1 MPARLRSVLAAVLL
15 VLGVVLVP
23 VGATATWLRTTVT
36 DTDSW
41 VATVSPLA
49 TDPAVAALV
58 EDRATARVMTAI
70 TDQQLVQRALDALES
85 RGLPGAA
92 TRALGLL
99 AAPLAGQVEQVV
111 RRVVTAVVQ
120 SEQFATA
127 WVAANRVA
135 HTQLVNV
142 LSGSTEGA
150 LVDTGTSVSID
161 VGNLVAPIEE
171 RLVAAGVPLVDKLP
185 PVTVSVPLLDSADVA
200 GARTAW
206 NALRI
211 GGIALPVAALV
222 LLAAGVAMSRDR
234 RRAVVRVGLGVAL
247 ACVVLVMG
255 LSFARSHVT
264 SGMPSGTSA
273 AVVSVVDSVTGDLRR
288 LVRLV
293 VVVALA
299 VVLVALVVGPS
310 PGARR
315 VRALAVA
322 GWNGTRRGADRAA
335 GVPLALPVAVAIA
348 VVCVLVV
355 VLAGDLGTGWTVLL
369 VVVAT
374 LALLV
379 AALAA
384 RANSANSANSTNSA
398 NSASRADAAVGA
410 HGPEGQDEAG
420 GSDGADPSPQG
431 AAEVRGPAAGA

>member
-41 VATVSPLA
+41 VETVSPLA

-85 RGLPGAA
+85 RGLPAAA

-161 VGNLVAPIEE
+161 IGNLVAPIEE

-200 GARTAW
+200 GARTAY

-222 LLAAGVAMSRDR
+222 LLAAGVAM
-234 RRAVVRVGLGVAL
+234 
-247 ACVVLVMG
+247 
-255 LSFARSHVT
+255 ARE
-264 SGMPSGTSA
+264 SA
-273 AVVSVVDSVTGDLRR
+273 G
-288 LVRLV
+288 
-293 VVVALA
+293 
-299 VVLVALVVGPS
+299 
-310 PGARR
+310 
-315 VRALAVA
+315 
-322 GWNGTRRGADRAA
+322 
-335 GVPLALPVAVAIA
+335 
-348 VVCVLVV
+348 
-355 VLAGDLGTGWTVLL
+355 
-369 VVVAT
+369 
-374 LALLV
+374 
-379 AALAA
+379 
-384 RANSANSANSTNSA
+384 
-398 NSASRADAAVGA
+398 
-410 HGPEGQDEAG
+410 
-420 GSDGADPSPQG
+420 
-431 AAEVRGPAAGA
+431 